1 MKIKKSRKR
10 VRNLGEAPN
19 GGNKKTKQT
28 KFSENEHSL
37 HPDTHTH
44 VCVSGGKKI
53 WCALFSC
60 YLRFKRKILGLNL
73 EVYSGLTQL
82 HAGDSKGSLPSFY

>member
-37 HPDTHTH
+37 HPDTHTQR
-44 VCVSGGKKI
+44 VRIRG
-53 WCALFSC
+53 
-60 YLRFKRKILGLNL
+60 
-73 EVYSGLTQL
+73 
-82 HAGDSKGSLPSFY
+82 